1 MLKVKGDHDGCSN
14 SHPLENSR
22 RVGQNRLVWYP
33 ARQSG
38 TVLTHQLAL
47 QAWGLAVESH
57 ARIFHTPDSHTRL
70 MIRAEA
76 VMRTSAEKS
85 LELRRRTR
93 PSAESLHAIPPS
105 PSSLIPLVAR
115 NQSRCWG
122 RPNHDQVVPA
132 FVLKPLLA
140 AAVDVQ
146 LHSRQRPPR
155 APFAMRPTLASA
167 RRPAARL
174 LTQL

>member
-1 MLKVKGDHDGCSN
+1 MLKVKGDHGGCHN

-22 RVGQNRLVWYP
+22 RVGQNRLVWYRQDRAGPSHPP
-33 ARQSG
+33 ASFASMG
-38 TVLTHQLAL
+38 TGSRVSCPH
-47 QAWGLAVESH
+47 
-57 ARIFHTPDSHTRL
+57 FSHTRL

-115 NQSRCWG
+115 NKSRCWG

-132 FVLKPLLA
+132 FVLKTTAGGCRRCATAFPATAALLTP
-140 AAVDVQ
+140 
-146 LHSRQRPPR
+146 S
-155 APFAMRPTLASA
+155 
-167 RRPAARL
+167 PAARL

>member
-1 MLKVKGDHDGCSN
+1 MLKVKGDHGGYGGCHN

-22 RVGQNRLVWYP
+22 RVGQNRLVWYRQDRAGPSHPP
-33 ARQSG
+33 ASFASMG
-38 TVLTHQLAL
+38 TGSRVSCPH
-47 QAWGLAVESH
+47 
-57 ARIFHTPDSHTRL
+57 FSHTRL

-115 NQSRCWG
+115 NKSRCWA
-122 RPNHDQVVPA
+122 RPNHDQVVPE

-146 LHSRQRPPR
+146 LQSRPRPPR
-155 APFAMRPTLASA
+155 APFAMHPTLESP
-167 RRPAARL
+167 RRLAARL